1 MMMTMKI
8 TLMLIQRSSLS
19 NSVLMLYM
27 TGCKTTGYVSTRL
40 KLMSLC
46 SQSSVNWSVHF
57 WFCHAN
63 IIDCQKPRSHTRPFA
78 VLWPACCECL
88 QFVLQPH
95 PSTSTIQSSLP
106 DDFAKMVACSSQFT
120 TELLQRT
127 LRRHAWG
134 QLHKATVC
142 TKHSGSCCVKMWQVH
157 SHYTSSVW
165 TSLATGPSKCCLQV
179 GH

>member
-1 MMMTMKI
+1 MCVLSVSGLRAVKLVPKRTMHHLTMMTMIIMMTMKI

-27 TGCKTTGYVSTRL
+27 TGCKTMGYVSTRL

-46 SQSSVNWSVHF
+46 SQSSVNWSVRF

-95 PSTSTIQSSLP
+95 PSTSTHPIILTRRFCE
-106 DDFAKMVACSSQFT
+106 DGR
-120 TELLQRT
+120 LQ
-127 LRRHAWG
+127 
-134 QLHKATVC
+134 
-142 TKHSGSCCVKMWQVH
+142 
-157 SHYTSSVW
+157 
-165 TSLATGPSKCCLQV
+165 
-179 GH
+179 